1 VATKTAPST
10 TWHYPPELIELTV
23 DAVAR
28 LNRGKDT
35 VLDFFRGAG
44 VPERFL
50 TDIAQRVADDRTGIN
65 KFEMARTVLI
75 RLNDAG
81 DSMIAP
87 RREILNRIVKTESF
101 EHCWPND
108 RLAAKGVVAEI
119 RKVIHERDAFTRM
132 EAEKDRERAQR
143 LHERQAQIDRRN
155 TERLAREEI
164 RTDLARLFGETD
176 PWKRGKQLE
185 GVLNRL
191 FALDGIGVKESFH
204 LKGDEG
210 QGIVEQIDGVIA
222 LDGELYLVE
231 MKWLS
236 KPVGPDEIAP
246 HCVRVFSRD
255 AARGIFISASAFTDA
270 AVKQSTEALTKMV
283 SILCELEELVRL
295 LEHPDSNARDYFQE
309 KVQAAVLERR
319 PLHRPALV

>member
-1 VATKTAPST
+1 M
-10 TWHYPPELIELTV
+10 ELTV
-23 DAVAR
+23 EAVAR

-50 TDIAQRVADDRTGIN
+50 TDIAQRVAADRTGIN
-65 KFEMARTVLI
+65 KFEMGRTVI
-75 RLNDAG
+75 VRLNDAG

-87 RREILNRIVKTESF
+87 RREVLNRIVKTESF

-108 RLAAKGVVAEI
+108 RLSAKGVVAEI

-132 EAEKDRERAQR
+132 EVEKDRERAER
-143 LHERQAQIDRRN
+143 LRDKQAELDRRN
-155 TERLAREEI
+155 EEKKTREMI
-164 RTDLARLFGETD
+164 QTDLARLFSATD

-185 GVLNRL
+185 GVLSRL
-191 FALDGIGVKESFH
+191 FVLDGIGVKESFH
-204 LKGDEG
+204 LNGNEG

-236 KPVGPDEIAP
+236 EPVGPDEIAP

-255 AARGIFISASAFTDA
+255 AARGIFISAS
-270 AVKQSTEALTKMV
+270 
-283 SILCELEELVRL
+283 
-295 LEHPDSNARDYFQE
+295 
-309 KVQAAVLERR
+309 
-319 PLHRPALV
+319 PLHRCCGETEYGRPRKDGLDPLRARGARPSPQAP

>member
-1 VATKTAPST
+1 
-10 TWHYPPELIELTV
+10 V

-50 TDIAQRVADDRTGIN
+50 TDIARRLASDRTGIN

-132 EAEKDRERAQR
+132 EAEKDRERVQR
-143 LHERQAQIDRRN
+143 LSDRQALIDRRN
-155 TERLAREEI
+155 EERRARETI
-164 RTDLARLFGETD
+164 RTELARLFSETD

-210 QGIVEQIDGVIA
+210 QGIVEQIDGVIV

-236 KPVGPDEIAP
+236 APIGPDAIAP

-255 AARGIFISASAFTDA
+255 TARGIFISASPFTDA

-283 SILCELEELVRL
+283 LILCELEELVRL
-295 LEHPDSNARDYFQE
+295 LEHPDSDARDYFR
-309 KVQAAVLERR
+309 KKLQAAVVERR
-319 PLHRPALV
+319 PLHRPVIV